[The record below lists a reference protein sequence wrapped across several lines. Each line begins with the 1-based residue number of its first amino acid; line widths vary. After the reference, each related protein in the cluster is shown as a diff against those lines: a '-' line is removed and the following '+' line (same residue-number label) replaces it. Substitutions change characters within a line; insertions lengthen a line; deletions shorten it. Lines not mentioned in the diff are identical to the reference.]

1 MNWWSWVVFSP
12 PIEIQYWY
20 PILKILKILKII
32 INKNTKGRGWGTGWS
47 VGRVEGSG
55 EGLGCSQDSGENST

>member
-1 MNWWSWVVFSP
+1 MKG
-12 PIEIQYWY
+12 QYWY
-20 PILKILKILKII
+20 QISNILKILKFI
-32 INKNTKGRGWGTGWS
+32 INRNTKGRGWGKGWS